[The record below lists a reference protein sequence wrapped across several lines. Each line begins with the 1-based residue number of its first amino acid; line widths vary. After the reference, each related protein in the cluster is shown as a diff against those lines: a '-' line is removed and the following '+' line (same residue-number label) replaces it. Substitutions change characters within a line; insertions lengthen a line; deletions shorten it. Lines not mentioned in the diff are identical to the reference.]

1 MRTAQISK
9 MFRRITAAFVVL
21 LTIAFTSAAV
31 AQLSGKG
38 SIRGTVLDQTGAV
51 VGNATVT
58 AINKG
63 TNVRT
68 VRATTSAG
76 DYELSSLDPGDYVV
90 TVSAQGFEGFKQQ
103 NVHVNALEVA
113 NLNVKLTVGASTETV
128 TVTEAPPA
136 LETTNATLGATMEQA
151 MYAALPLEMG
161 AGGNFDQ
168 RRATDFALLMPGVQ
182 GNETNGNAT
191 TNVGVINGS
200 GSRGAA
206 AAVYI
211 NGIPFTNASG
221 EGDTRFGGQPF
232 QWKQWTSSRSRQTAT
247 LLSLRARV

>member
-1 MRTAQISK
+1 
-9 MFRRITAAFVVL
+9 
-21 LTIAFTSAAV
+21 
-31 AQLSGKG
+31 
-38 SIRGTVLDQTGAV
+38 
-51 VGNATVT
+51 
-58 AINKG
+58 
-63 TNVRT
+63 
-68 VRATTSAG
+68 
-76 DYELSSLDPGDYVV
+76 
-90 TVSAQGFEGFKQQ
+90 
-103 NVHVNALEVA
+103 
-113 NLNVKLTVGASTETV
+113 VKLTVGASTETV